1 MNDRQDN
8 AGASR
13 GWSPLVARLRARHS
27 REIVAFLVVGCSN
40 TVLTYVTYLGLLH
53 LMHYR
58 WAYTGAFIVGL
69 LYTGLLNI
77 RVTFAHHPTL
87 IAWIVF
93 AAYYAAYWVFSL
105 ALLHV
110 LVEGL
115 GVDKR
120 YGPLLLL
127 PVVIPINFL
136 ITRLIVH
143 RFARARS

>member
-1 MNDRQDN
+1 VTDPQEISGGPR
-8 AGASR
+8 AWPHR
-13 GWSPLVARLRARHS
+13 ITRLRHKHA
-27 REIVAFLVVGCSN
+27 REIGAFLVVGFSN

-58 WAYTGAFIVGL
+58 WAYTGAFAVGL
-69 LYTGLLNI
+69 IFTGLLNI

-93 AAYYAAYWVFSL
+93 AAYYTAYWVFSL
-105 ALLHV
+105 ALLHL

-115 GVDKR
+115 GIDER
-120 YGPLLLL
+120 YGPLVLL
-127 PVVIPINFL
+127 PIVIPINFVM
-136 ITRLIVH
+136 TRLIVH